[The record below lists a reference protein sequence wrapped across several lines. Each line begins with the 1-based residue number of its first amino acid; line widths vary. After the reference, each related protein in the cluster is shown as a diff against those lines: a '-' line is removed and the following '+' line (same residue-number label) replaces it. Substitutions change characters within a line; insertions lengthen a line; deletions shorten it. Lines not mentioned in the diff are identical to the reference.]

1 MKILL
6 TGIDGY
12 TGWPLALAISK
23 KFKNSEIVGVDSLMR
38 RKWVKESN
46 SISAIPIQSMQRR
59 IYTAKKNNFNNIK
72 FIKGDLTNINFVN
85 KLIKSY
91 QFNVIIHTASQP
103 SAPYATSNI
112 VRAGFTQKNNIIST
126 LNLIWALEKFKKK
139 PVKFIYTSTT
149 GVYGQP
155 NFKIPEGFIKA
166 KNENKVDVIPFS
178 HLGGSWYH
186 VTKSNDLNNLY
197 LASKLWDMKIIDLRT
212 SIVYG
217 TDTNETKIHPDFN
230 TRFDFDYNFGVVI
243 NRFCAMSVINHDI
256 TIYGKGL
263 LKRPFISLQDYV
275 NSVVNSITYNQVNK
289 FEVFNQTTELLGIK
303 YLGETI
309 SKKASKIGLKS
320 KAKQIK
326 NPRKEK
332 ESHNMKMENKKFLK
346 LLRGKPKIFKDECEI
361 ILTKLYKYKKNIHKY
376 KKSLI

>member
-1 MKILL
+1 
-6 TGIDGY
+6 
-12 TGWPLALAISK
+12 
-23 KFKNSEIVGVDSLMR
+23 
-38 RKWVKESN
+38 
-46 SISAIPIQSMQRR
+46 
-59 IYTAKKNNFNNIK
+59 
-72 FIKGDLTNINFVN
+72 
-85 KLIKSY
+85 
-91 QFNVIIHTASQP
+91 
-103 SAPYATSNI
+103 
-112 VRAGFTQKNNIIST
+112 
-126 LNLIWALEKFKKK
+126 
-139 PVKFIYTSTT
+139 
-149 GVYGQP
+149 
-155 NFKIPEGFIKA
+155 
-166 KNENKVDVIPFS
+166 
-178 HLGGSWYH
+178 
-186 VTKSNDLNNLY
+186 
-197 LASKLWDMKIIDLRT
+197 
-212 SIVYG
+212 
-217 TDTNETKIHPDFN
+217 
-230 TRFDFDYNFGVVI
+230 
-243 NRFCAMSVINHDI
+243 MSVINHDI